1 MSTICLL
8 PPERSH
14 MASSPEL
21 AQLVVAAGAWAAV
34 DGSSDP
40 WLQAASSSAAA
51 ASRTG
56 HLSRLL
62 IPRSFGRRWVHT
74 MACIR
79 IHVEGGSQA
88 GDRGWP
94 VGVGRSG
101 SGGGEGVGV
110 VA

>member
-14 MASSPEL
+14 MASSPLL
-21 AQLVVAAGAWAAV
+21 AQLVVAAGAWGGV

-40 WLQAASSSAAA
+40 WLQVASSSAAA
-51 ASRTG
+51 ATRTG
-56 HLSRLL
+56 HLRRLL

-79 IHVEGGSQA
+79 IHVESVGQVRLDGRARAGRGG
-88 GDRGWP
+88 
-94 VGVGRSG
+94 
-101 SGGGEGVGV
+101 
-110 VA
+110 